1 MSPVSGHDNLR
12 RAAGAREG
20 SYEGNSAVTSVN
32 DRQKLWY
39 LRHIDLFTSVTDAEI
54 EEIAQLL
61 GDHHIPAGTPLLSDR
76 QCDRV
81 CLIKEG
87 AVRIHAGDSRRPVT
101 LALLG
106 PGKVFGLSATI
117 GDNDPHTHA
126 TTLIPSY
133 VCFAS
138 WSAMMDI
145 FIRYPHVMVKMTTA
159 LADGLFQAETWRARL
174 GMSSPCHRLASLL
187 VDLGEEF
194 GEPTAAGRRIRFRL
208 TQTDLGRMVGLS
220 RETVSRLMAEF
231 GRQGWIVR
239 EKGLLIL
246 RDDDNLAAC
255 GGDPD
260 AA

>member
-1 MSPVSGHDNLR
+1 MRNFGGQWAPGN
-12 RAAGAREG
+12 GQ
-20 SYEGNSAVTSVN
+20 YEGGSSVNTVN
-32 DRQKLWY
+32 DRQKVWY
-39 LRHIDLFTSVTDAEI
+39 LRHIDLFASVTDADI

-61 GDHHIPAGTPLLSDR
+61 GDHHMPAGTQLLSDLQR
-76 QCDRV
+76 DGV
-81 CLIKEG
+81 CIIKDG
-87 AVRIHAGDSRRPVT
+87 AVRIHSGDSRHPVT
-101 LALLG
+101 MALLG
-106 PGKVFGLSATI
+106 PGKVFGLSATV
-117 GDNDPHTHA
+117 GDNDPHTQA

-138 WSAMMDI
+138 WSAMMDV
-145 FIRYPHVMVKMTTA
+145 FIRYPHVMVKMTSA

-187 VDLGEEF
+187 VELCEEF
-194 GEPTAAGRRIRFRL
+194 GEPTATGRRIRFRL

-246 RDDDNLAAC
+246 RDYDSLAAC
-255 GGDPD
+255 GGEPD
-260 AA
+260 AS

>member
-1 MSPVSGHDNLR
+1 M
-12 RAAGAREG
+12 
-20 SYEGNSAVTSVN
+20 N
-32 DRQKLWY
+32 DRHKVWY
-39 LRHIDLFTSVTDAEI
+39 LRHIDLFASVTDAEI

-61 GDHHIPAGTPLLSDR
+61 GDYHMPAGTPLLRDR
-76 QCDRV
+76 QCNRV

-87 AVRIHAGDSRRPVT
+87 AVRIHAGDSRHPVT

-106 PGKVFGLSATI
+106 PGKVFGLSATV
-117 GDNDPHTHA
+117 GDSDSHTQA

-138 WSAMMDI
+138 WSAMMDV
-145 FIRYPHVMVKMTTA
+145 FIQYPQVMVKMTSA

-187 VDLGEEF
+187 VELCDEF
-194 GEPTAAGRRIRFRL
+194 GEPTATGRRIRFRL
-208 TQTDLGRMVGLS
+208 TQTDLGRMIGLS

-231 GRQGWIVR
+231 ARQGWIVR

-246 RDDDNLAAC
+246 RDYDSLAAC

-260 AA
+260 GTRIARGKRREIW

>member
-1 MSPVSGHDNLR
+1 MSPVSVHEQLR
-12 RAAGAREG
+12 RAAGAWEG
-20 SYEGNSAVTSVN
+20 AYEGESSVTSIN
-32 DRQKLWY
+32 DRQKVWY
-39 LRHIDLFTSVTDAEI
+39 LRHIDLFASVTDAEI

-61 GDHHIPAGTPLLSDR
+61 GDHHFPAGTPLLSDR
-76 QCDRV
+76 HRNRIY
-81 CLIKEG
+81 LIKEG
-87 AVRIHAGDSRRPVT
+87 AVRIHAGDSRHPMT

-106 PGKVFGLSATI
+106 PGKMFGLSTTV
-117 GDNDPHTHA
+117 GDNHPHTQA

-138 WSAMMDI
+138 WSAMMDV
-145 FIRYPHVMVKMTTA
+145 FVRYPHVMVKMTSA

-174 GMSSPCHRLASLL
+174 GLSSPCHRLASLL
-187 VDLGEEF
+187 LELGDEF

-231 GRQGWIVR
+231 ARQGWIVR
-239 EKGLLIL
+239 DKGLLIL
-246 RDDDNLAAC
+246 RDDVSLAAC
-255 GGDPD
+255 GDSD